1 MASDLSADGT
11 VGDASIATADKGKA
25 TATHYAHGFIGLL
38 KQVAETD
45 ISHFD

>member
-11 VGDASIATADKGKA
+11 VGDASKATADKGKA
-25 TATHYAHGFIGLL
+25 TGTQYAHGFIGLL